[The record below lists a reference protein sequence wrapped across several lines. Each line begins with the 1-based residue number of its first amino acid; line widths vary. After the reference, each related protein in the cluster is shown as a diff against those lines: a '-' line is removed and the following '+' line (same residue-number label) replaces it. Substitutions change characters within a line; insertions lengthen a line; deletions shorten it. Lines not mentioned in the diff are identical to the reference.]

1 MTSPSDE
8 DAVGYGRPPKNTRW
22 KKGQSGNPRK
32 ARPKQD
38 ENMVSLIDRLLVAS
52 VNIVKNGV
60 PTRMS
65 AMNAIIHQL
74 LQKSLSGN
82 RKAERALREFEAF
95 ASRNMTKQLEI
106 VFVDNEYTTAFAAA
120 RPEDKSV

>member
-1 MTSPSDE
+1 MTGPSKG
-8 DAVGYGRPPKNTRW
+8 DAVGYGRPPKNTRR
-22 KKGQSGNPRK
+22 KKGQSGNRRK
-32 ARPKQD
+32 VRPKQN
-38 ENMVSLIDRLLVAS
+38 ENMVSLIDRLLVTS

-60 PTRMS
+60 PSRMS

-82 RKAERALREFEAF
+82 KKAERVLREFEAF
-95 ASRNMTKQLEI
+95 ASRNMIKQLEI

-120 RPEDKSV
+120 QPEDKSV

>member
-1 MTSPSDE
+1 MIGPPDE
-8 DAVGYGRPPKNTRW
+8 DAIGYGQPPKNTRW
-22 KKGQSGNPRK
+22 KKGQSGNSRK
-32 ARPKQD
+32 VKPKQEED
-38 ENMVSLIDRLLVAS
+38 MVSFIDRLLVAS

-74 LQKSLSGN
+74 LQRSLSGN
-82 RKAERALREFEAF
+82 KKAERALREFEAF

-120 RPEDKSV
+120 QPEDKSV

>member
-1 MTSPSDE
+1 MTGPSDG

-22 KKGQSGNPRK
+22 KRGQSGNPRK
-32 ARPKQD
+32 VRPKQD

-82 RKAERALREFEAF
+82 KKAERALREFEAF

-120 RPEDKSV
+120 QPEDKSV